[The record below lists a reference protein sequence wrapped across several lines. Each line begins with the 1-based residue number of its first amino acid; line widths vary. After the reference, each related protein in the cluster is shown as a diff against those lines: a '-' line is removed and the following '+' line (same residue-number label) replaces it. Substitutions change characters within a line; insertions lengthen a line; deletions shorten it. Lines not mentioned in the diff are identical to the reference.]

1 MAVGSVKSYYEY
13 LQNKSP
19 VVTAGSTKTNTT
31 NSGPGVQRN
40 DAFDLLQTT
49 NNQTTQSPGPA
60 ATIVSPSNT
69 TSNVVT
75 AGSGK
80 SSGNNA
86 SQYLTDYSYNG
97 FSTSDRT
104 NDYYE
109 KLKDLE
115 GSKPADFQSQYQA
128 DIDNIVNSI
137 LNRESFNTDDVFDS
151 DLYNMYREQYINQG
165 QKAMRDTMGNA
176 AAMTG
181 GYGSTY
187 ATAAGQQAYDN
198 YLSQLNDKT
207 LDIYDRVYNE
217 YLQEGQELYNQLG
230 MLNEQ
235 DSIDYGRYRDS
246 VSDYYNDLNY
256 YAGRYDSSY
265 SQDFG
270 EYQTDLA
277 AQQWA
282 EQYAYQKLQDEL
294 AQQNWQTQF
303 DYQQEQDAQA
313 QANWQAEFDYQK
325 EQDAQQLAL
334 AYAKAKSSGSGGSNK
349 SSKSSTGSQEE
360 NEDGYAPIAANVI
373 EEAEK
378 NNWTNT
384 QAYNY
389 VMQLGEE
396 GRINQSQVDKI
407 LKVAGIDEDAALEE
421 LEGLKDSAL
430 ASSKYM
436 GYYGLLGLRR

>member
-1 MAVGSVKSYYEY
+1 MAVGSVKNYYEY
-13 LQNKSP
+13 LKNKSP
-19 VVTAGSTKTNTT
+19 VVTAGSARSTS

-40 DAFDLLQTT
+40 DAFDLLDTT
-49 NNQTTQSPGPA
+49 NNQTAQSPGPA
-60 ATIVSPSNT
+60 ATIVSPT
-69 TSNVVT
+69 KTKSNVIT

-80 SSGNNA
+80 DQSSSNA
-86 SQYLTDYSYNG
+86 SKYLTDYFYGG

-104 NDYYE
+104 DDYYE

-137 LNRESFNTDDVFDS
+137 MNRESFETDDVFES
-151 DLYNMYREQYINQG
+151 DLYNMYREQYISQG
-165 QKAMRDTMGNA
+165 NKAMRDTMGNA

-187 ATAAGQQAYDN
+187 GTAAGQQAYDN

-235 DSIDYGRYRDS
+235 DSIDYNRYRDDI
-246 VSDYYNDLNY
+246 SDYYNDLSY

-265 SQDFG
+265 NQDFG

-277 AQQWA
+277 AKQWA
-282 EQYAYQKLQDEL
+282 EQYAYQKMQDEL
-294 AQQNWQTQF
+294 AQTNWQTQF
-303 DYQQEQDAQA
+303 DYQKEQDAQA
-313 QANWQAEFDYQK
+313 QANWQAQFDYQK

-334 AYAKAKSSGSGGSNK
+334 AYAKTKSGGGSGSKSKKTESGNNK
-349 SSKSSTGSQEE
+349 ES
-360 NEDGYAPIAANVI
+360 EDGYAPIAANVI
-373 EEAEK
+373 EQAGK

-407 LKVAGIDEDAALEE
+407 LKAAGIDEDAALEE
-421 LEGLKDSAL
+421 LESLNSSAL
-430 ASSKYM
+430 ASSKYL
-436 GYYGLLGLRR
+436 GYSGLLGLRR